1 MPTTTR
7 EVLFAS
13 RPIGEPTLDNFE
25 LVSRELRDPGEG
37 ELLVHNDWMSVDPY
51 MRGRMSDAKSY
62 AAGWELG
69 KCAQGG
75 ALGRVVQSND
85 PGFAPGDLVLHGL
98 GWREDAVLKAAHVTK
113 LPSGAAPEQA
123 FLGALGMT
131 GLTAYAGLTR
141 VAVFKP
147 GDVVFVSAAAG
158 AVGSIV
164 GQLAKQLGAG
174 RVIGSAGGPEKV
186 AHVRD
191 DLGFD
196 EVIDYKQGD
205 FRKQLRAAAPDG
217 IDVYFDNVGGEQL
230 EAAIGAMRLHGRIA
244 ICGMISQYNA
254 TEPVQGPR
262 NLVSLIATRTRME
275 GFLVSDHFDLQAEF
289 LAKVAPLVQS
299 GDIVYQETIREG
311 LDHAAQ
317 AFLDLLNGHNTGKML
332 VKL

>member
-75 ALGRVVQSND
+75 ALGRVVQSN
-85 PGFAPGDLVLHGL
+85 APGDLVLHGL

-147 GDVVFVSAAAG
+147 GDVVFVRAAAG

-254 TEPVQGPR
+254 TEPVQG
-262 NLVSLIATRTRME
+262 
-275 GFLVSDHFDLQAEF
+275 
-289 LAKVAPLVQS
+289 
-299 GDIVYQETIREG
+299 
-311 LDHAAQ
+311 
-317 AFLDLLNGHNTGKML
+317 
-332 VKL
+332 

>member
-13 RPIGEPTLDNFE
+13 RPVGEPTLSNFE
-25 LVSRELRDPGEG
+25 LTTRELRDPAAG

-51 MRGRMSDAKSY
+51 MRGRMNDAKSY
-62 AAGWELG
+62 AAPWEVG

-75 ALGRVVQSND
+75 ALGRVVQSNAD
-85 PGFAPGDLVLHGL
+85 GFAPGDLVLHGL
-98 GWREDAVLKAAHVTK
+98 GWREDVVLKAEHATK
-113 LPSGAAPEQA
+113 LPPSELPEQV

-141 VAVFKP
+141 VAALKP
-147 GDVVFVSAAAG
+147 GEIVFVSAAAG
-158 AVGSIV
+158 AVGGIV

-186 AHVRD
+186 AYAREE
-191 DLGFD
+191 LGFD
-196 EVIDYKQGD
+196 EVLDYKQGNI
-205 FRKQLRAAAPDG
+205 RKQLHAAAPDG
-217 IDVYFDNVGGEQL
+217 IDIYFDNVGGDHL
-230 EAAIGAMRLHGRIA
+230 EAAIGALRLHGRIA

-262 NLVSLIATRTRME
+262 NLVSLIATRSRME
-275 GFLVSDHFDLQAEF
+275 GFLVSDHFDLQPEF
-289 LAKVAPLVQS
+289 LAKVGPLVQS
-299 GDIVYQETIREG
+299 GDVVYRETIREG

-317 AFLDLLNGHNTGKML
+317 AFIDLLQGHNTGKML